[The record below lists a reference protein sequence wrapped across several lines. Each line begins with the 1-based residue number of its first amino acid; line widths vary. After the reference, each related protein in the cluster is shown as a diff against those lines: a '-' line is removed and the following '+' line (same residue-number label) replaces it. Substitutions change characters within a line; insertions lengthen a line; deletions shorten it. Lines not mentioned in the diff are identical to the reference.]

1 MPCPDPLIWDVRYTV
16 KSPSM
21 QTPEWHPTAW
31 HRTPLQRLKFLQAGK
46 QKTDAKGAAAKALSR
61 EVDDWLYLIRETDN
75 VGRKTLWYTHLHT
88 KRSSSSTQFLNR
100 MLISLVGAAKV
111 HFTDKGGFRG
121 FRLQAVKRG
130 GQWEATVWPG
140 HEELGWPEGKVARA
154 KKLETCL
161 KELQV
166 MIRDKWCARA
176 GSRGT
181 VVAMDKLMGT
191 YG

>member
-1 MPCPDPLIWDVRYTV
+1 MSIIRKTSITVTHTNMPCPDPLIWDVRYTV

-75 VGRKTLWYTHLHT
+75 VGR
-88 KRSSSSTQFLNR
+88 
-100 MLISLVGAAKV
+100 AAKV